1 MALASQMELERDHAL
16 DRDTGD
22 ELLALDDDL
31 VAEANSS
38 ESASAENLYE
48 FDFKALESQANFD
61 RVLYEGSEFGFAAE
75 PGSLEEEDFIGIPG
89 LLEPEQVR
97 EILRAR
103 QARQSRR
110 GEERKRQR
118 VAAGEEEEPPPLYRT
133 LKEQRTLLNSLVG
146 MRAKLSGEP
155 HAIIH
160 AELRRVCGG
169 PAVPQASVTQLQA
182 RIDLLRKRAGFGR

>member
-1 MALASQMELERDHAL
+1 MLE
-16 DRDTGD
+16 
-22 ELLALDDDL
+22 LDDQL
-31 VAEANSS
+31 LAEANGT

-48 FDFKALESQANFD
+48 YDFKALESRANFD
-61 RVLYEGSEFGFAAE
+61 RVLYEGAEFGFSAE

-89 LLEPEQVR
+89 LLEPEQVS
-97 EILRAR
+97 ELLRAR

-110 GEERKRQR
+110 SENRKRER
-118 VAAGEEEEPPPLYRT
+118 IARGEEEPPPLYRT

-155 HAIIH
+155 HAMIH
-160 AELRRVCGG
+160 AELRRSCGG

-182 RIDLLRKRAGFGR
+182 RIDLLRKRAGAGR